1 MEVDEVA
8 EGIGGE
14 GNADADAEGTDGQDS
29 EGNVCGDGAVRSFPC
44 FRGEF
49 CGEGSEEGA
58 AAGAPFA

>member
-14 GNADADAEGTDGQDS
+14 GNADADAEGTDWQDA
-29 EGNVCGDGAVRSFPC
+29 EGNVCGDGAVRGFPC